1 MDEARSVG
9 LGNDPGIGIR
19 FDESERLGVKRL
31 KTVSGTELTRGFYKR
46 KFVAVLTF
54 TGDETQY

>member
-19 FDESERLGVKRL
+19 FDESERLRVKRL
-31 KTVSGTELTRGFYKR
+31 KTVSGTESLE
-46 KFVAVLTF
+46 AF
-54 TGDETQY
+54 TNVSS

>member
-31 KTVSGTELTRGFYKR
+31 KTMGQNSQEAFTNVSS
-46 KFVAVLTF
+46 
-54 TGDETQY
+54 